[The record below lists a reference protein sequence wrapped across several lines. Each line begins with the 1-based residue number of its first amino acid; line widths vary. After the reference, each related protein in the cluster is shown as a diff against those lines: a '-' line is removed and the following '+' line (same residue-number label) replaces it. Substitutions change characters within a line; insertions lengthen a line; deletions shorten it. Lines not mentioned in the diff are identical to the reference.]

1 MLWNCW
7 KRGRPGQRLGWVGIP
22 GHYPRLGEPISSSLF
37 MNGLVRA
44 TFEIQ
49 YEDARPELARR
60 RPGKRPPIRTGDAPP
75 SLGSLAS
82 PRRQHSTTSPIYPRS
97 IYPLFESLKRS
108 SGGGS
113 QRKTGQHHRITS
125 VRGACAFGPCSGSVV
140 ARGGLSVYIRRLVGQ
155 RSADGYVYASF
166 GREFDAFELG
176 NRYVRGIGGRPM
188 LTRLSASL
196 PASV

>member
-1 MLWNCW
+1 MTHPSASLA
-7 KRGRPGQRLGWVGIP
+7 LE
-22 GHYPRLGEPISSSLF
+22 HYPRLEEPISSSLF
-37 MNGLVRA
+37 TIGLVRA

-75 SLGSLAS
+75 SPGSLAS
-82 PRRQHSTTSPIYPRS
+82 PRRQHSTKSPIYPRS
-97 IYPLFESLKRS
+97 IYPLFESLRRS
-108 SGGGS
+108 PGGGS
-113 QRKTGQHHRITS
+113 QRKTGQHRRITG
-125 VRGACAFGPCSGSVV
+125 VRGAYAFGPSVV
-140 ARGGLSVYIRRLVGQ
+140 ARGGLSVYIPRLVGQ
-155 RSADGYVYASF
+155 TSADGCVYASF
-166 GREFDAFELG
+166 GREFDDFELG